1 MKIISNLKKVETKI
15 TISIADAD
23 LGVQIETPINLNKKE
38 AEDICQILYNAMF
51 REAGAPESFIQA
63 LKAKAYKKTTVP
75 MEEN

>member
-1 MKIISNLKKVETKI
+1 MKIISNLKKAETKI

-23 LGVQIETPINLNKKE
+23 LEVQIETPININKKE

-51 REAGAPESFIQA
+51 REAGAPESFIPA

-75 MEEN
+75 IE

>member
-23 LGVQIETPINLNKKE
+23 LGVQIETPININKKE

-75 MEEN
+75 ME

>member
-1 MKIISNLKKVETKI
+1 MKIISNLKKAETKI

-23 LGVQIETPINLNKKE
+23 LEVQIETPININKKE
-38 AEDICQILYNAMF
+38 AEDICQILYNAML

-63 LKAKAYKKTTVP
+63 LKAKAYKKTIVP

>member
-51 REAGAPESFIQA
+51 REAGASESFIQT

-75 MEEN
+75 ME

>member
-23 LGVQIETPINLNKKE
+23 LGVQIETPININKKE

-51 REAGAPESFIQA
+51 REAGAHESFIQT

-75 MEEN
+75 IE

>member
-23 LGVQIETPINLNKKE
+23 LGVQIEMPININKKE

-75 MEEN
+75 ME

>member
-23 LGVQIETPINLNKKE
+23 LGAQIETPIDLNKKE

-75 MEEN
+75 ME

>member
-51 REAGAPESFIQA
+51 REAGAPESFIQT
-63 LKAKAYKKTTVP
+63 LKAKAYKKTVEP
-75 MEEN
+75 INKD

>member
-51 REAGAPESFIQA
+51 REAGAPESFIQT

>member
-23 LGVQIETPINLNKKE
+23 LGVQIETPININKKE

-63 LKAKAYKKTTVP
+63 LKVKAYKKTTVP
-75 MEEN
+75 ME

>member
-51 REAGAPESFIQA
+51 REAGAPESFIQT

-75 MEEN
+75 IE

>member
-23 LGVQIETPINLNKKE
+23 LGVQIETPININKKE

-51 REAGAPESFIQA
+51 REAGAPESFIQT

-75 MEEN
+75 ME